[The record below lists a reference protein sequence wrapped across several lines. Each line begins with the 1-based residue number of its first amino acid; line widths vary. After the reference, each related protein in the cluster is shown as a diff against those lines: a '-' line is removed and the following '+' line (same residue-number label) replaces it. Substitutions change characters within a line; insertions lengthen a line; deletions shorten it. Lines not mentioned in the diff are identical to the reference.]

1 MNEMFL
7 LRRWA
12 ENAVSRIVFPGDKRK
27 VYEELMAH
35 MEDHRDALM
44 EQGMS
49 ERRACEAV
57 EKAMGDPWT
66 VARELAEIHRPF
78 WGYFLRAT
86 RIIMVLLLIATLFP
100 LDSFMQERLF
110 RNPHFRG
117 WDVYD
122 TQSYGGDTNRTL
134 LHMSDQ
140 DSSFETDGYTYTVTK
155 AVVCHEE
162 EYDRTTF
169 QCRIKEFNPRPWAT
183 HAETG
188 RWFWAEDSNG
198 NYYYSDYETA
208 QDEEPRKQAIY
219 AYVTAE
225 GLLTNT
231 YEFWINN
238 FPVAE
243 WIKLHYT
250 RDGRDEMLFIN
261 LTGGGAK

>member
-49 ERRACEAV
+49 ERQACEAV
-57 EKAMGDPWT
+57 EKAMGDPWA
-66 VARELAEIHRPF
+66 VAKDLAAIHRPF

-155 AVVCHEE
+155 AVVFHEE

-169 QCRIKEFNPRPWAT
+169 QCRIKEFNPPPCAT

>member
-49 ERRACEAV
+49 ERQACEAV
-57 EKAMGDPWT
+57 EKAMGDPWA
-66 VARELAEIHRPF
+66 VAKDLAAIHRPF

-100 LDSFMQERLF
+100 LDSFLQERLF

-155 AVVCHEE
+155 AVVFHEE

>member
-44 EQGMS
+44 EQGMT
-49 ERRACEAV
+49 ERQACEAV
-57 EKAMGDPWT
+57 EKAMGDPWA
-66 VARELAEIHRPF
+66 VAKDLAAIHRPF

-86 RIIMVLLLIATLFP
+86 RIIMVLLLIAILFP
-100 LDSFMQERLF
+100 LDSFLQERLF

-140 DSSFETDGYTYTVTK
+140 DSYFETDGYTYTVTK
-155 AVVCHEE
+155 AVVFHEE

-243 WIKLHYT
+243 WVKLHYT

>member
-49 ERRACEAV
+49 ERQACEAV
-57 EKAMGDPWT
+57 EKAMGDPWA
-66 VARELAEIHRPF
+66 VAKDLAAIHRPF

-86 RIIMVLLLIATLFP
+86 RIIMVLLLIAILFP
-100 LDSFMQERLF
+100 LDSFLQERLF

-155 AVVCHEE
+155 AVVFHEE

>member
-1 MNEMFL
+1 MNEIFL

-49 ERRACEAV
+49 ERQACEAV

-100 LDSFMQERLF
+100 LDSFLQERLF

-134 LHMSDQ
+134 LHMSDH

-155 AVVCHEE
+155 AVVFHEE

-243 WIKLHYT
+243 WVKLHYT

>member
-49 ERRACEAV
+49 ERQACEAV

-155 AVVCHEE
+155 AVVFHEE

-188 RWFWAEDSNG
+188 LWFWAEDSNG

>member
-49 ERRACEAV
+49 ERQACEAV

-140 DSSFETDGYTYTVTK
+140 DSYFETDGYTYTVTK
-155 AVVCHEE
+155 AVVFREE

>member
-27 VYEELMAH
+27 VYEELLAH
-35 MEDHRDALM
+35 MEDHRDELM
-44 EQGMS
+44 EQGMT
-49 ERRACEAV
+49 EQEACRAV
-57 EKAMGDPWT
+57 EKAMGDPFA
-66 VARELAEIHRPF
+66 VAEELAKIHRPF

-86 RIIMVLLLIATLFP
+86 RIVLVLALLVTLIP
-100 LDSFMQERLF
+100 LGRYLQEHAF
-110 RNPHFRG
+110 GNPHFRG

-122 TQSYGGDTNRTL
+122 TQSYDGDMDRTL
-134 LHMSDQ
+134 LHKSRQ
-140 DSSFETDGYTYTVTK
+140 DSSFESDGYTFTVTK
-155 AVVCHEE
+155 AVVFREE

-169 QCRIKEFNPRPWAT
+169 QCRVREFNPRPWAI

-208 QDEEPRKQAIY
+208 QDEDPRKSAIY
-219 AYVTAE
+219 SHVVVE

-231 YEFWINN
+231 YEFWIND
-238 FPVAE
+238 FTGAE
-243 WIKLHYT
+243 WVKLHYT

>member
-49 ERRACEAV
+49 ERQACEAV
-57 EKAMGDPWT
+57 EKAMGDPWA